1 MGELAARFGL
11 ETHVL
16 RYWEDVG
23 LLAPARDGAGRRRYD
38 SDDLVRV
45 ATILSSKVAGMS
57 LEQIQ
62 VLLDAG
68 ASRRG
73 AWERHQVLAAH
84 LAELDRLQ
92 AEIDRSRHMT
102 EHALACRAHDI
113 ATCPR
118 FREHVRDLVDGTRT
132 WRDLHP
138 VDAVPASAGEPVDGS
153 AGASVGAAA
162 GASVPGTTDGGGA

>member
-1 MGELAARFGL
+1 MKSSGPPWSVGEVAERFGL

-38 SDDLVRV
+38 ADDLVRV
-45 ATILSSKVAGMS
+45 GVILSSKAAGMS

-62 VLLDAG
+62 ALLDAEAAG
-68 ASRRG
+68 
-73 AWERHQVLAAH
+73 RHEILTAH
-84 LAELDRLQ
+84 LAELDRRQ
-92 AEIDRSRHMT
+92 AEMERSRHMT

-118 FREHVRDLVDGTRT
+118 FRAHVRDVVDGTGR
-132 WRDLHP
+132 WAHAR
-138 VDAVPASAGEPVDGS
+138 S
-153 AGASVGAAA
+153 
-162 GASVPGTTDGGGA
+162 